1 MYKKIIPIG
10 MAILLAAC
18 GGSSENNSAESVN
31 NVTEISTLS
40 SIEVYVANWQLP
52 QGTLNIF
59 DSNNVLQESLKV
71 EDINN
76 VNIKVAALS
85 FYTFEFIPTD
95 TRLNCPRLSG
105 CGRTFRGDVN
115 DLNENRLIDYQE
127 ATSVELNYKAE
138 VFGAPG
144 ANVVYLSPMSKAIT
158 ERGFSASLPSLS
170 ATPFY
175 HLTHSSLPAK
185 VEAQMVTNA
194 FTYAAIV
201 AGAMDNTFSVE
212 NAFEEFIDAETIPH
226 DWQNYS
232 QLATQFI
239 TENLISE
246 QDNTQ
251 LQSVAGQVKQ
261 TIASITTNLEWNTLR
276 SGELSYDSR
285 ELLVDIR
292 DIIGVARL
300 QEASSLDT
308 LNTRLEELES
318 AFDESTKMTLDVLVN
333 VLDVVIT
340 NYSPVADEL
349 IPAGQY
355 EIDGLD
361 IDYNKS
367 PYSWAI
373 TGTYDGLAVVIDLTI
388 PNFRIS
394 GVLGDRVEGVL
405 SASIINGS
413 TSLNITSSKLLVQLD
428 GTDDS
433 NNQNSDTDTDTD
445 TGIADLTVSLEI
457 NKEASQLEGELSLK
471 LKRDLNSLSK
481 VVNILS
487 SFDFNG
493 KYVSNIQSIDFHITA
508 LETSPFKGD
517 ENDDLVYS
525 FELDFPLNGANDFKF
540 AYAGKIDN
548 RPRLSSSDFFVSLQN
563 RGLDIQIRDIKGN
576 INLVVSGAN
585 GRWLELKQK
594 GRDYSG
600 GLYFGDTK
608 IAKVTA
614 VRGIPGVL
622 FPNGDFESLF

>member
-10 MAILLAAC
+10 IAILLAAC

-40 SIEVYVANWQLP
+40 SIEFYVANWQSP

-59 DSNNVLQESLKV
+59 DSNDFLQESLKV

-76 VNIKVAALS
+76 MSIKVEALS

-144 ANVVYLSPMSKAIT
+144 VNVVYLSPMSKAIT

-175 HLTHSSLPAK
+175 HLTHSSLTAK

-212 NAFEEFIDAETIPH
+212 NAFAEFVGAETIPH
-226 DWQNYS
+226 AWQNYS

-239 TENLISE
+239 SENLISE
-246 QDNTQ
+246 QDNIQ

-261 TIASITTNLEWNTLR
+261 TIASITTNIEWNTQR
-276 SGELSYDSR
+276 SAELSYDSR

-300 QEASSLDT
+300 QETSSLDT
-308 LNTRLEELES
+308 LNTRLEELEN
-318 AFDESTKMTLDVLVN
+318 AFDENTKMTLDVLVN

-367 PYSWAI
+367 PYSWVI
-373 TGTYDGLAVVIDLTI
+373 TGTYDGLAVVIDLSI

-433 NNQNSDTDTDTD
+433 NNQNLDTD
-445 TGIADLTVSLEI
+445 TGIAELTVSLEI
-457 NKEASQLEGELSLK
+457 NKEASQLEGELSLN
-471 LKRDLNSLSK
+471 LKRDLNPLSK
-481 VVNILS
+481 VENILS

-493 KYVSNIQSIDFHITA
+493 KYLSNIQNIDFHITA

-517 ENDDLVYS
+517 ESDDLVYS

-540 AYAGKIDN
+540 AYVGKIEN

-563 RGLDIQIRDIKGN
+563 RGLDTQIRDIKGN

-585 GRWLELKQK
+585 GRWLELKQQ
-594 GRDYSG
+594 GSDYSG

-608 IAKVTA
+608 IAEVTA